1 MDLSRGHYITL
12 FWGDQT
18 WCKRVVSLRDFPYD
32 SALFGLA
39 IQWPLFIHLWMVDV
53 HLVRGSIKRLYGES
67 LIGMKEIDG
76 NSINQHFVLF
86 VRPYSFKN
94 PTFSCCFRKKSSNP
108 TQGMSITSP
117 STVKTW
123 RCASCF
129 LNVTGRTWWCVPC
142 PAEKIGQA
150 V

>member
-1 MDLSRGHYITL
+1 MEIVLTNILCFLLGPTHSKTQVFL
-12 FWGDQT
+12 
-18 WCKRVVSLRDFPYD
+18 VVL
-32 SALFGLA
+32 
-39 IQWPLFIHLWMVDV
+39 Q
-53 HLVRGSIKRLYGES
+53 
-67 LIGMKEIDG
+67 
-76 NSINQHFVLF
+76 
-86 VRPYSFKN
+86 
-94 PTFSCCFRKKSSNP
+94 KKSSNP

-150 V
+150 VACVS